1 MMVREASDA
10 GKDNAR
16 ERLRTFVE
24 SVLKVSGITGE
35 TNFRGD
41 LGVDSMQLVVLLL
54 AIEREFK
61 ITIPDHGLMAAGST
75 FGSLADFVL
84 PLMDVNSH
92 GQPG

>member
-1 MMVREASDA
+1 MVREASVA
-10 GKDNAR
+10 GKDDAK
-16 ERLRTFVE
+16 ERLRALVE
-24 SVLKVSGITGE
+24 SAPKVPSITGE

-84 PLMDVNSH
+84 PLMDVSSH
-92 GQPG
+92 GSPS

>member
-1 MMVREASDA
+1 MVREASVA
-10 GKDNAR
+10 GKDDAK
-16 ERLRTFVE
+16 ERLRALVE
-24 SVLKVSGITGE
+24 SAPKVPGITGE

-54 AIEREFK
+54 AIERECK

-84 PLMDVNSH
+84 PLMDVSSH
-92 GQPG
+92 GSPS